1 MGDFNLDQETGSII
15 VLKNGDSQYVDL
27 NGKRVNK
34 RGYFVDREG
43 NIVLK
48 NGKVLFK
55 YDEIDYSSGGA
66 NGELPEPFFT
76 MNKCKERKVRI
87 EDESE
92 HHKRMQL
99 IAANKKKKVD
109 ISEDNDLGSSVRGSI
124 GKSNKSPS
132 RLYRGGRNL

>member
-1 MGDFNLDQETGSII
+1 MDI
-15 VLKNGDSQYVDL
+15 

-48 NGKVLFK
+48 NGKVVFK

-76 MNKCKERKVRI
+76 KNKCKERKVRI
-87 EDESE
+87 EDETE
-92 HHKRMQL
+92 HHKRMQM
-99 IAANKKKKVD
+99 IAASKKKKVD
-109 ISEDNDLGSSVRGSI
+109 ISEDNDIGSSVRGSI
-124 GKSNKSPS
+124 VKSNKSPS
-132 RLYRGGRNL
+132 RLYRGTRNLQNTRGS